1 MRACDHWQDGPAAR
15 DAMRDE
21 VLMTPDHLKADLL
34 EHLTNTYASRGTSDD
49 DAEADL

>member
-1 MRACDHWQDGPAAR
+1 
-15 DAMRDE
+15 MRDE